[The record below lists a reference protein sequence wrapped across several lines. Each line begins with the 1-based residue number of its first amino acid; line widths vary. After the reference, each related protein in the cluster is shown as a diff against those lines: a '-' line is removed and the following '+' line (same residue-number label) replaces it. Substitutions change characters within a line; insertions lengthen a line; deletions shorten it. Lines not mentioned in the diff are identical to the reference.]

1 MIVCLCRAV
10 PEHAVHAAVASG
22 AGSLPELA
30 DACRG
35 AGTDCGACRGTLAA
49 MLEAARGGV
58 RCAVAAASWL
68 RPYNSGVVQGE
79 PT

>member
-30 DACRG
+30 AACRG
-35 AGTDCGACRGTLAA
+35 AGTDCGACQGMLTA
-49 MLEAARGGV
+49 MLEAACSGV
-58 RCAVAAASWL
+58 RCAVAATS
-68 RPYNSGVVQGE
+68 
-79 PT
+79 